1 MLIDVGDPVRNVI
14 LNLSFALVMLIALLA
29 LVPWRIFGAHRLGR
43 MAIWLPVPALATAL
57 AYEAAMPSRYDIRL
71 DLVLLVPAYALVLFA
86 TLIRLIAIWRGH
98 QRRSD
103 KRAV

>member
-14 LNLSFALVMLIALLA
+14 LNCSFALVMLIALLA
-29 LVPWRIFGAHRLGR
+29 LVPWRILGARRLSR
-43 MAIWLPVPALATAL
+43 MALWLPVPTLAVAL

-71 DLVLLVPAYALVLFA
+71 DLFLLAPAYALVLLA
-86 TLIRLIAIWRGH
+86 TLIRLIAVWWSH
-98 QRRSD
+98 QKRSD